1 MSYLK
6 GFFVVLFA
14 IFALPVMGQVQ
25 VRDGCSVPDSVKWR
39 GNVHQCA
46 DCSFRSRS
54 PFDVRTDSQRC
65 GESDTPSVAGP
76 VDTDEYVSIF
86 GLAPDP
92 RRSNLRGMKLRMA
105 RMRYNERRANWGGV
119 FLIGDSKAP
128 FYVKDEGETLSASAA
143 SDPISETELKIP
155 GLDLDGLSVYT
166 KATQAKVNN
175 IYKTW
180 GLGEPVL
187 WIEYNSYVR
196 DHQTGGY
203 KRGTAVKLALPDAP
217 LPLFHDAW
225 AYAAYTF
232 PHQQVASAQVKLMQN
247 CYFPKKIHTF
257 IGQGIVG
264 RYRARCK

>member
-1 MSYLK
+1 MTYIRS
-6 GFFVVLFA
+6 FFVVLFA
-14 IFALPVMGQVQ
+14 VFALPAMGQVE

-54 PFDVRTDSQRC
+54 PFDVRTDAQRC
-65 GESDTPSVAGP
+65 GEVEVTVAGP
-76 VDTDEYVSIF
+76 VDTDEYVSVF
-86 GLAPDP
+86 GPPPDP
-92 RRSNLRGMKLRMA
+92 RTSSLRGMKLRAA

-119 FLIGDSKAP
+119 FIVGDNKAP
-128 FYVKDEGETLSASAA
+128 FYIKDGGEVLSASAA
-143 SDPISETELKIP
+143 SDPISETELKIS
-155 GLDLDGLSVYT
+155 GLDLDGLDVYT
-166 KATQAKVNN
+166 KATQEKVNN
-175 IYKTW
+175 IYKHW

-196 DHQTGGY
+196 DHRTGGY

-232 PHQQVASAQVKLMQN
+232 PHHQVAGAHVKLMQN
-247 CYFPKKIHTF
+247 CYFSAEIHTF
-257 IGQGIVG
+257 ISKETIAQ
-264 RYRARCK
+264 YRVRCK